1 ATSITAAPEDS
12 EVRVGD
18 EVILRC
24 AASYDPMLD
33 ITFIWA
39 TDFRVIDFN
48 AEWQHY
54 ERVMN
59 EDGVGDLRIK
69 NAQIWHE
76 GRYTCTAQT
85 VVDKDT
91 AYADLKV
98 VGVPGPPGVLRIEEI
113 GDTWVRLLWSKA
125 AEHNSPILYYT
136 IQTRHFWALNED
148 DWRNASTSPTI
159 LYGTMEKA
167 DVTDLYPWM
176 VYQFRIIAT
185 NEYGSGEASIPSLK
199 IKTWDAPPVVSPT
212 DVAGYGGRNG
222 EIIIT
227 WNPVQPW
234 YFYGKKF
241 GDSYFI
247 PTEEDFQVREF
258 QVKIKSFNVKGDGP
272 YSLTKVIYYP
282 RDVPTEP
289 PTDVYARPVSSTEA
303 VVWWLPVVDTG
314 TGLQQYIEGYQV
326 KYWRKYDDPEP
337 GANRIFVPGTVNQTR
352 LENMLPDSHY
362 LIEVRAFNGAGLG
375 PPGEHCEMFTKRP
388 PPSEPPRM
396 WRYVSWTGQWLYVWW
411 DHIQY
416 DWLGNVS
423 FPLYYKVMFRKTG
436 YIYGKVYI
444 TGWHFMDFPMPQFGD
459 YELMVRGRY
468 EGGDGPVRM
477 ISIKGKH
484 QDNKRLFNMPL
495 VVLLLTFVMLFLL

>member
-1 ATSITAAPEDS
+1 
-12 EVRVGD
+12 
-18 EVILRC
+18 
-24 AASYDPMLD
+24 
-33 ITFIWA
+33 
-39 TDFRVIDFN
+39 
-48 AEWQHY
+48 
-54 ERVMN
+54 
-59 EDGVGDLRIK
+59 
-69 NAQIWHE
+69 
-76 GRYTCTAQT
+76 
-85 VVDKDT
+85 
-91 AYADLKV
+91 
-98 VGVPGPPGVLRIEEI
+98 VPGPPGVLRIEEI

-125 AEHNSPILYYT
+125 ADHNSPILYYT

-148 DWRNASTSPTI
+148 DWRNASTS
-159 LYGTMEKA
+159 
-167 DVTDLYPWM
+167 
-176 VYQFRIIAT
+176 
-185 NEYGSGEASIPSLK
+185 
-199 IKTWDAPPVVSPT
+199 PVVSPT

-241 GDSYFI
+241 GYIVAFKPHDAYDWWYETISDPETRRYVHRDSYFI

-282 RDVPTEP
+282 RDEP

-326 KYWRKYDDPEP
+326 RK
-337 GANRIFVPGTVNQTR
+337 
-352 LENMLPDSHY
+352 
-362 LIEVRAFNGAGLG
+362 
-375 PPGEHCEMFTKRP
+375 
-388 PPSEPPRM
+388 
-396 WRYVSWTGQWLYVWW
+396 
-411 DHIQY
+411 
-416 DWLGNVS
+416 
-423 FPLYYKVMFRKTG
+423 KTG

-484 QDNKRLFNMPL
+484 QYNKRLFNMPL
-495 VVLLLTFVMLFLL
+495 VVLLLTSVMLFLL